1 MNTSIR
7 NANESGQRIADA
19 LLRTTAGTAATLL
32 VPPAAGDGTDA
43 GQLGIDSP
51 QLQQLPLA
59 PAVFRRTRAT
69 MQEGEE
75 PRYELLIS
83 ASAVQQQVSTLQL
96 NSADGLF
103 VMAAGV
109 VVGGGLFQIESW
121 SSSQV
126 LGQACLYRLQLRA
139 AEPQSLTS
147 LT

>member
-1 MNTSIR
+1 MDTSIR
-7 NANESGQRIADA
+7 NSNESGQRLADA

-32 VPPAAGDGTDA
+32 VPPATGDSTDA

-51 QLQQLPLA
+51 QFQQLPLS

-69 MQEGEE
+69 MQEGQES
-75 PRYELLIS
+75 RYELLVS
-83 ASAVQQQVSTLQL
+83 AYAVQLQVSTLQL
-96 NSADGLF
+96 TSADGLF
-103 VMAAGV
+103 VMAAGL
-109 VVGGGLFQIESW
+109 VVGGELFQIESW

-147 LT
+147 LI

>member
-1 MNTSIR
+1 MDTSIR
-7 NANESGQRIADA
+7 NQNESGQRIADA

-32 VPPAAGDGTDA
+32 VPPATGDGTDA

-59 PAVFRRTRAT
+59 PSVFRRTRAT
-69 MQEGEE
+69 MQEGQEA
-75 PRYELLIS
+75 RYELLIS
-83 ASAVQQQVSTLQL
+83 ASAVQLQVSTLQL
-96 NSADGLF
+96 TSADGLF
-103 VMAAGV
+103 VIAAGV
-109 VVGGGLFQIESW
+109 MVGGGLFQIESW